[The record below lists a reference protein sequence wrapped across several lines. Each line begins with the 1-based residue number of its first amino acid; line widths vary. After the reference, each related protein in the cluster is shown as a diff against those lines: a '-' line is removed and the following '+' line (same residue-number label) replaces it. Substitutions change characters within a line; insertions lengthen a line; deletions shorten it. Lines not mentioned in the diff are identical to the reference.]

1 VPLDDAVSRT
11 IKTWPQYQGG
21 DPNLTDILFLAET
34 LRTVCNLILDDVYL
48 TKEQIISIVELVE
61 KELLSKSA
69 IDPLWIDLLAI
80 RSKNQH
86 QLIEEL
92 EKIGKEIHLAHPTFG
107 SIESAIMKSLY
118 TWHGCLNI
126 DKACRKVTA
135 QGQQIDNDHRLA
147 LHNWLLRQSQTNV
160 WIKKGF
166 MSAIYFR
173 QHEKDKKE
181 YSWIPVESPYWQK
194 L

>member
-1 VPLDDAVSRT
+1 VSLDDAVSRT

-21 DPNLTDILFLAET
+21 DPNLTDISFLADAI
-34 LRTVCNLILDDVYL
+34 RTVCNLTLEDTYL
-48 TKEQIISIVELVE
+48 TKEQVISIVELVE
-61 KELLSKSA
+61 RELLSKPS
-69 IDPLWIDLLAI
+69 IRPLWTDILAV
-80 RSKNQH
+80 RSKDQH

-92 EKIGKEIHLAHPTFG
+92 AKIGKEILLAHPTFG
-107 SIESAIMKSLY
+107 SIESAVMKSLY
-118 TWHGCLNI
+118 MWHGCLNI
-126 DKACRKVTA
+126 DKACRRVTA

-147 LHNWLLRQSQTNV
+147 LHIRLLRQSQTNV

-166 MSAIYFR
+166 MSASNFR

-181 YSWIPVESPYWQK
+181 YSWIPSESPYWQK